1 MGKEKKIFFFYM
13 LIKFL
18 YLIIKKKN
26 YFSNKIWKKGA
37 YEINAVIHCQQ
48 SNFVSIIK
56 LTLINLNVKF
66 SFVPLLHF
74 PKGISKI

>member
-26 YFSNKIWKKGA
+26 YLSKKIWKKGA
-37 YEINAVIHCQQ
+37 YEIDAVIYY
-48 SNFVSIIK
+48 NFNCNNQTSFNR
-56 LTLINLNVKF
+56 IN
-66 SFVPLLHF
+66 PY
-74 PKGISKI
+74 